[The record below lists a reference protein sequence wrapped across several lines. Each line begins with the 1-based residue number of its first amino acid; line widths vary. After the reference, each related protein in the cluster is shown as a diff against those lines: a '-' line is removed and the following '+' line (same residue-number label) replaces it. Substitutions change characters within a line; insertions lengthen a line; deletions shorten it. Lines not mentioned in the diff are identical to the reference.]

1 MWAGPGGM
9 GEQGRWGGAWR
20 RLGLSGESEP
30 APTMTLPFTL
40 LESRVDFR
48 GRVAQWLVC
57 PLAGP
62 PRTHFLRLAHSVA
75 SLTTIWDHLI
85 FKNRNGNHFH
95 FVVRANEMLNA
106 GA

>member
-48 GRVAQWLVC
+48 GHVAQWLVC
-57 PLAGP
+57 PLAGAP
-62 PRTHFLRLAHSVA
+62 PDPLPAAGSLCGLANHYMGSPRL
-75 SLTTIWDHLI
+75 
-85 FKNRNGNHFH
+85 
-95 FVVRANEMLNA
+95 
-106 GA
+106 